1 MTDQAQASR
10 LANEAFDLWQAGHH
24 EQARRLYDEA
34 ISLAD
39 PEHFGLPMY
48 HGQYAC
54 VLNHLGLR
62 EQATQQ
68 MEKALAAEIAQG
80 YEEGSPPTIVA
91 RYFLAD
97 QLLRLGHLERALDT
111 LSPSIRHAPDSW
123 LTRYQEAQVLFAMD
137 RKADAR
143 FAATLAVKHA
153 PTADKAEELREHLR
167 EVFGGAV

>member
-1 MTDQAQASR
+1 MTDQANASR
-10 LANEAFDLWQAGHH
+10 LANEAFDLWQAGNL
-24 EQARRLYDEA
+24 EQARVLYDEA

-48 HGQYAC
+48 HGQYASL
-54 VLNHLGLR
+54 LNYLGQR
-62 EQATQQ
+62 EQATEQ

-80 YEEGSPPTIVA
+80 YEEGSSPTIVA

-111 LSPSIRHAPDSW
+111 LAPSIRHAPESW

-143 FAATLAVKHA
+143 TAAALAVKHA
-153 PTADKAEELREHLR
+153 PTADKAEELRERLK
-167 EVFGGAV
+167 EVFGGAG